1 MVFSNN
7 LLMGA
12 AGQATGYEIE
22 QSIRFNDDDSA
33 FMDRTPSSASNRK
46 TWTWSGWVKRASNS
60 EQAFFAAGDNSSN
73 RFGLR
78 FSSAANGAYLGVF
91 DDISAATSLDLQ
103 SEKNFVDF
111 SAWYHIVVAVDTT
124 QSTASNRCKVYVNGN
139 QITDFNNADYMGQN
153 TDTSVNNTVK
163 HRIGRLSYNTAQ
175 QFDGYLAEIN
185 FVDGSQL
192 APANFGETSNT
203 TGQWVPIKYAGSYG
217 TNGFYIKGE
226 DSSDL
231 GNDSS
236 GNNNDFTTSGLAA
249 ADQMLDSPTDNFT
262 TFNPIGSCNVSGQAL
277 TLSDGNLR
285 SSAGGT
291 SNAIEAIGTIA
302 PTTGKYYAEFTL
314 NAAPQLSNQYPAIGI
329 IGIDLNITGGNNLNS
344 STFFGYLPS
353 GNKLSG
359 GSSSSYGDTY
369 GNGDI
374 IGIALDLDNQKIYF
388 SKNGTYQNS
397 GDPAAGSNAA
407 FTSLVAGTEYR
418 FCVSHAGSSATDV
431 TMNAGQSAFNTAA
444 PTGFSP
450 MSTANLPDSAVS
462 DPADQFDIGL
472 WAGNNTD
479 GRAIT
484 GYNFGPDWVWIKA
497 RNNDYSHNWTDAV
510 RGAGQFIQSN
520 TTDAQVA
527 GPGAFGSTLAF
538 TSDGFTLDNGTSSN
552 LFVNQTGTNYVGWA
566 WNANGSGSSNG
577 DGSITSTV
585 SANAT
590 SGFSIIRWTGTASNG
605 TIGHG
610 LGVQPTLYILKN
622 TATTNSWI
630 IGSTL
635 YAATAYL
642 SINNTDAL
650 ATGDAAVFNSTHA
663 TSSVINLGTNVGTNG
678 SSGSN
683 NMICYAFANVE
694 GFSKIGTYEGNGSS
708 SDGPFVYTGF
718 KPRWIMFRRY
728 DAGDGW
734 SILDT
739 ARGSGNFGSAAGS
752 TGKDP
757 TAGNEMNNKINAND
771 HFGEEDN
778 SGGSRKC
785 SFLSNGFKVKNTNT
799 AMNASGGDYL
809 YMAFAE
815 SPFETATAR

>member
-7 LLMGA
+7 LLAGA
-12 AGQATGYEIE
+12 GGQATGYDIE

-33 FMDRTPSSASNRK
+33 FMDRTPSSAGNRK

-60 EQAFFAAGDNSSN
+60 EQAFFAAGANSSD
-73 RFGLR
+73 RFGIR

-91 DDISAATSLDLQ
+91 DDISAGTSLDLQ

-124 QSTASNRCKVYVNGN
+124 QSTASNRCKLYVNGN
-139 QITDFNNADYMGQN
+139 QITDFNNSDYMGQN
-153 TDTSVNNTVK
+153 TNTSVNNTVN

-236 GNNNDFTTSGLAA
+236 GNNNDFTTSGLTA

-397 GDPAAGSNAA
+397 GDPAAGSNPA
-407 FTSLVAGTEYR
+407 FTNLVAGTEYR

-450 MSTANLPDSAVS
+450 MSTANLPDPSIS

-472 WAGNNTD
+472 WAGNSTD

-484 GYNFGPDWVWIKA
+484 GYNFAPDWVWIKA
-497 RNNDYSHNWTDAV
+497 RNNDYSHNITDAV

-520 TTDAQVA
+520 TADSEVA

-538 TSDGFTLDNGTSSN
+538 TSDGFTLDNGTTSN
-552 LFVNQTGTNYVGWA
+552 LFVNQSGTNYVGWA
-566 WNANGSGSSNG
+566 WKANGSGSSNT
-577 DGSITSTV
+577 DGSINSTV
-585 SANAT
+585 SANTT
-590 SGFSIIRWTGTASNG
+590 SGFSIVTYTGTGANA
-605 TIGHG
+605 TVGHG
-610 LGVQPTLYILKN
+610 LGAVPKMIIIKDRSN
-622 TATTNSWI
+622 AESWI
-630 IGSTL
+630 VYHEAVGNDGNVYL
-635 YAATAYL
+635 NLANAKATQA
-642 SINNTDAL
+642 IFNNT
-650 ATGDAAVFNSTHA
+650 TP
-663 TSSVINLGTNVGTNG
+663 TSSVFSLGSIDGANK
-678 SSGSN
+678 SSAN
-683 NMICYAFANVE
+683 HVAYCFADVD
-694 GFSKIGTYEGNGSS
+694 GFSKFGGYEGNGST
-708 SDGPFVYTGF
+708 DGPFVYTGF
-718 KPRWIMFRRY
+718 KPRWIMFHRY
-728 DAGDGW
+728 DAADGW

-739 ARGSGNFGSAAGS
+739 ARGSGNFGSEAGS

-778 SGGSRKC
+778 SGGSRKA

-815 SPFETATAR
+815 SPFKTATAR

>member
-1 MVFSNN
+1 
-7 LLMGA
+7 MGA

-60 EQAFFAAGDNSSN
+60 EQSFFAAGANSSD

-91 DDISAATSLDLQ
+91 DDISAGTSLDLQ

-111 SAWYHIVVAVDTT
+111 AAWYHIVVAVDTT

-153 TDTSVNNTVK
+153 TDTSVNNNVN

-203 TGQWVPIKYAGSYG
+203 TGQWVPIKYSGSYG

-249 ADQMLDSPTDNFT
+249 ADQMLDTPTNNFCVWNILAPET
-262 TFNPIGSCNVSGQAL
+262 GTAAYTF
-277 TLSDGNLR
+277 SDGNLFVDITGSDCIVNSTFTFDITDSGGWYAEVTIGTGSYNAGNWLVGLNNNPSSR
-285 SSAGGT
+285 TTGSNVQNDTNTFFFLGNGSKKNGSGETTGVGAALSAGDTVMLLFKDGKFYAGKAGT
-291 SNAIEAIGTIA
+291 GWADGSGGYSDSS
-302 PTTGKYYAEFTL
+302 PTTALFSSITGQCTLIACNTTGDDAEFRL
-314 NAAPQLSNQYPAIGI
+314 
-329 IGIDLNITGGNNLNS
+329 
-344 STFFGYLPS
+344 
-353 GNKLSG
+353 
-359 GSSSSYGDTY
+359 
-369 GNGDI
+369 
-374 IGIALDLDNQKIYF
+374 
-388 SKNGTYQNS
+388 
-397 GDPAAGSNAA
+397 
-407 FTSLVAGTEYR
+407 
-418 FCVSHAGSSATDV
+418 
-431 TMNAGQSAFNTAA
+431 NAGQSSFVATA
-444 PTGFSP
+444 PTGSKTL
-450 MSTANLPDSAVS
+450 SAANLPDPTVS

-472 WAGNNTD
+472 WAGNSTD

-484 GYNFGPDWVWIKA
+484 GYNFAPDWVWIKA
-497 RNNDYSHNWTDAV
+497 RNNDYSHNITDAV

-520 TTDAQVA
+520 TSDAEVA

-538 TSDGFTLDNGTSSN
+538 TSDGFTLDNGTTSN
-552 LFVNQTGTNYVGWA
+552 LFVNQSGTNYVGWA
-566 WNANGSGSSNG
+566 WNANGSGSSNT
-577 DGSITSTV
+577 DGATSSTV
-585 SANAT
+585 SASTT
-590 SGFSIIRWTGTASNG
+590 SGFSIVTWTGTGSN
-605 TIGHG
+605 TTVGHG
-610 LGVQPTLYILKN
+610 LGVAPQMIIIKNRADADSWVVYHEAMGATKGLALDTSGSPTTASTFFNN
-622 TATTNSWI
+622 TAP
-630 IGSTL
+630 
-635 YAATAYL
+635 
-642 SINNTDAL
+642 
-650 ATGDAAVFNSTHA
+650 
-663 TSSVINLGTNVGTNG
+663 TSSVFSVGSGGRTNG
-678 SSGSN
+678 SSDG
-683 NMICYAFANVE
+683 MIAYCFANIE
-694 GFSKIGTYEGNGSS
+694 GYSKFGQYEGNGST
-708 SDGPFVYTGF
+708 DGPFVYTGF

-757 TAGNEMNNKINAND
+757 MAGNEMNNKINAND

-778 SGGSRKC
+778 SGGSRKA

-799 AMNASGGDYL
+799 AMNADGGDYL
-809 YMAFAE
+809 FMAFAE
-815 SPFETATAR
+815 SPFKTATAR

>member
-1 MVFSNN
+1 
-7 LLMGA
+7 
-12 AGQATGYEIE
+12 
-22 QSIRFNDDDSA
+22 
-33 FMDRTPSSASNRK
+33 
-46 TWTWSGWVKRASNS
+46 
-60 EQAFFAAGDNSSN
+60 
-73 RFGLR
+73 
-78 FSSAANGAYLGVF
+78 
-91 DDISAATSLDLQ
+91 
-103 SEKNFVDF
+103 
-111 SAWYHIVVAVDTT
+111 
-124 QSTASNRCKVYVNGN
+124 
-139 QITDFNNADYMGQN
+139 
-153 TDTSVNNTVK
+153 
-163 HRIGRLSYNTAQ
+163 
-175 QFDGYLAEIN
+175 
-185 FVDGSQL
+185 
-192 APANFGETSNT
+192 
-203 TGQWVPIKYAGSYG
+203 
-217 TNGFYIKGE
+217 
-226 DSSDL
+226 
-231 GNDSS
+231 
-236 GNNNDFTTSGLAA
+236 
-249 ADQMLDSPTDNFT
+249 
-262 TFNPIGSCNVSGQAL
+262 
-277 TLSDGNLR
+277 
-285 SSAGGT
+285 
-291 SNAIEAIGTIA
+291 
-302 PTTGKYYAEFTL
+302 
-314 NAAPQLSNQYPAIGI
+314 
-329 IGIDLNITGGNNLNS
+329 
-344 STFFGYLPS
+344 
-353 GNKLSG
+353 
-359 GSSSSYGDTY
+359 
-369 GNGDI
+369 
-374 IGIALDLDNQKIYF
+374 
-388 SKNGTYQNS
+388 
-397 GDPAAGSNAA
+397 
-407 FTSLVAGTEYR
+407 
-418 FCVSHAGSSATDV
+418 
-431 TMNAGQSAFNTAA
+431 MNAGQSAFNTAA

-585 SANAT
+585 SANTT